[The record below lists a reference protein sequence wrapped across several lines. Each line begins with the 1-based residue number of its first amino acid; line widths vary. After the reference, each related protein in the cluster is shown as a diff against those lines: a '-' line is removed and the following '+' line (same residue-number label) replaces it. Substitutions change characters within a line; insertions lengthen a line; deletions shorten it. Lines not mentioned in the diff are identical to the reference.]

1 MMVTECEFIS
11 IYNEYYTKIIQ
22 YLSRIVGPNDAED
35 LAQDVFN
42 KISRNLGGFKGKSK
56 LSTWVYR
63 IATNVAIDRSRSASY
78 KQSSVNIP
86 LKDTSGFGIENAGR
100 PSRPSA
106 VDQVVIRKEMSECVT
121 EYIDK
126 LPFNYRLVLVLSEM
140 KGLSNQEIA
149 NILEI
154 SVDNVK
160 IRLHR
165 ARTKLKAVLKN
176 GCDFYYDE
184 QNTLACD
191 RIQVPILPKVPK

>member
-1 MMVTECEFIS
+1 MMAIECEFIN
-11 IYNEYYTKIIQ
+11 IYNEYYSKIIQ
-22 YLSRIVGPNDAED
+22 YLSIIVGPNDAED

-42 KISRNLGGFKGKSK
+42 KLCRILGGFKGKSK
-56 LSTWVYR
+56 LSTWIYR

-78 KQSSVNIP
+78 KQASVNIP
-86 LKDTSGFGIENAGR
+86 LEDTSGFGIENAGG
-100 PSRPSA
+100 PSGPSA
-106 VDQVVIRKEMSECVT
+106 VDQVVIRKEMRECII

-126 LPFNYRLVLVLSEM
+126 LSLNYRLVLVLSEM

-149 NILEI
+149 DILEI

-165 ARTKLKAVLKN
+165 ARAKLKVVLN
-176 GCDFYYDE
+176 EGCDFYYNE

-191 RIQVPILPKVPK
+191 RKQVQILRKAPK

>member
-1 MMVTECEFIS
+1 MMATECEFIN
-11 IYNEYYTKIIQ
+11 IYNEYYIKIIQ

-42 KISRNLGGFKGKSK
+42 KLCRNLGGFKGKSK
-56 LSTWVYR
+56 LSTWIYR

-78 KQSSVNIP
+78 KQASVNIP
-86 LKDTSGFGIENAGR
+86 LEDTSGFGIENAGR
-100 PSRPSA
+100 TSGPSA

-126 LPFNYRLVLVLSEM
+126 LPLNYRLVLVLSEI

-149 NILEI
+149 DILEI
-154 SVDNVK
+154 SIDNVK

-165 ARTKLKAVLKN
+165 ARAELKTALN
-176 GCDFYYDE
+176 EGCDLYYNE

-191 RIQVPILPKVPK
+191 RKQVQILRKAPK